1 MLDFEAF
8 VFIRAHYWDGKN
20 KEDEVRGGGQGTTR
34 SAHEN
39 FEVL

>member
-8 VFIRAHYWDGKN
+8 VFIRANNWDGKN
-20 KEDEVRGGGQGTTR
+20 QEDKSGEATTR

>member
-8 VFIRAHYWDGKN
+8 VFIGVHNWDGRN
-20 KEDEVRGGGQGTTR
+20 QGDEVDRSNNV